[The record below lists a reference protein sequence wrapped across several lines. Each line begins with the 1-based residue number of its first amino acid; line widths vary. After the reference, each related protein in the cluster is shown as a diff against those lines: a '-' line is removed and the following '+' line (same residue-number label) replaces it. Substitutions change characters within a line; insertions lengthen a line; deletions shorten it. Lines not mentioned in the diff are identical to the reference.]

1 MSPITTLARVRLE
14 VDGAPFALTT
24 GILTDV
30 LVQQRLSLPTLCE
43 LTFTDSPAAAM
54 LLTPFQ
60 SGSALRVIVQDHYP
74 ALFAG
79 QITAVERTY
88 HAGNQREIRVRAYDP
103 LHALRKRQTVR
114 THQAASVSDVARDLV
129 GDLGLSVDEQGTSPV
144 WDYVIQHR
152 QSDFD
157 LLAELAD
164 RGGMYF
170 TVRDAMLHL
179 LTLEGLDEVAPLVLG
194 ATLLEARLE
203 WNAEP
208 ALRSTTAIGWNALR
222 VETHS
227 GGSSA
232 ARSGRAVRVDASP
245 YTVNGSGERLLV
257 GEQAQD
263 SAHADALAQ
272 AELDRQIARE
282 VTFWGVAEG
291 DPLLRPGAKVDVQ
304 GVDDDFSGRYVITSA
319 IHTINARSSYT
330 TELSTLPP
338 PRRERSTSADATIG
352 VVTGIDG
359 ELGRVRAS
367 LSAYQDIETE
377 WMHVLSLGAGA
388 NKGLIILPD
397 VGDEVLVLLIG
408 GDPAQGVVLGGLFGM
423 KGMHDSGIHEG
434 AVRRFTLR
442 TPGGQR
448 IQLNDADATIRV
460 ENSGKSFI
468 ELTPDRVTVHAEVDL
483 TFEAP
488 GKTITIKGNTINFER
503 G

>member
-232 ARSGRAVRVDASP
+232 
-245 YTVNGSGERLLV
+245 
-257 GEQAQD
+257 
-263 SAHADALAQ
+263 SA
-272 AELDRQIARE
+272 
-282 VTFWGVAEG
+282 
-291 DPLLRPGAKVDVQ
+291 
-304 GVDDDFSGRYVITSA
+304 
-319 IHTINARSSYT
+319 
-330 TELSTLPP
+330 
-338 PRRERSTSADATIG
+338 
-352 VVTGIDG
+352 
-359 ELGRVRAS
+359 
-367 LSAYQDIETE
+367 
-377 WMHVLSLGAGA
+377 
-388 NKGLIILPD
+388 
-397 VGDEVLVLLIG
+397 
-408 GDPAQGVVLGGLFGM
+408 
-423 KGMHDSGIHEG
+423 
-434 AVRRFTLR
+434 
-442 TPGGQR
+442 
-448 IQLNDADATIRV
+448 
-460 ENSGKSFI
+460 
-468 ELTPDRVTVHAEVDL
+468 
-483 TFEAP
+483 
-488 GKTITIKGNTINFER
+488 NT
-503 G
+503 